1 MFNNVEA
8 LEDIYGRNTT
18 CNKGDVYKKALN
30 YSPPSVATETYTLSI
45 LLFNSSDKARHS
57 FLRKLISPAFSP
69 SALKALEITMNTYFE
84 EFITGIDKRATDDG
98 IVEMNEW
105 FHNLTFDV

>member
-1 MFNNVEA
+1 MQQ
-8 LEDIYGRNTT
+8 GR
-18 CNKGDVYKKALN
+18 CLQKGIKLFFPLGCDGDVYPK
-30 YSPPSVATETYTLSI
+30 YSI
-45 LLFNSSDKARHS
+45 NSSDKARHS
-57 FLRKLISPAFSP
+57 FLRRLISPAFSP

-84 EFITGIDKRATDDG
+84 EFITGIDRRAIDDG